1 MKKLEYYSASWC
13 SPCKMLKP
21 IIQELKN
28 DGLNIEIIDIDQNPE
43 KSSKNNVKSVPTII
57 IYKDNK
63 EFERFVGFRSKAE
76 IVYFMSE

>member
-21 IIQELKN
+21 IMKELKN

-57 IYKDNK
+57 IYKDNE
-63 EFERFVGFRSKAE
+63 EFERFIGFRSKAE

>member
-21 IIQELKN
+21 IIQELKD
-28 DGLNIEIIDIDQNPE
+28 DGLNIEMIDIDQNQE

-63 EFERFVGFRSKAE
+63 EFERFIGFRSKAE

>member
-1 MKKLEYYSASWC
+1 M
-13 SPCKMLKP
+13 
-21 IIQELKN
+21 QELKD
-28 DGLNIEIIDIDQNPE
+28 DGLNIEMIDIDQNP
-43 KSSKNNVKSVPTII
+43 KMSSKNNIKSVPTII

>member
-21 IIQELKN
+21 IMQELKDN
-28 DGLNIEIIDIDQNPE
+28 GLNIEMIDIEQNP
-43 KSSKNNVKSVPTII
+43 KMSSKNNVKSVPTII